1 MKVHLIG
8 AGKMGLPMGKH
19 LVAASHA
26 VTVEDLSE
34 ERLSSALALGMVA
47 TQGAAGIAEADVVL
61 SSLPHDGAL
70 WHAAQEVARHARP
83 GTTYIDTS
91 TVSPTVSAQVADLL
105 AQKQIVYLRSTVSGN
120 NHMAEAAQLT
130 LLVSGPKDAYERMLP
145 LFKLFGPSQ
154 YWLGEGE
161 QSRLM
166 KLVVNLMIAQTS
178 AMLAESLTLGEK
190 GGLRWEDMWDVLT
203 HSAVASPIVKAKS
216 EQLVLRDYTPTF
228 TVLQMSKDVGLI
240 LDEAQRLKVPLPQTA
255 MTQQALHAAAA
266 NGDAEADYAAVIR
279 CAERA
284 AGLAPLLVMG
294 EGGMSS

>member
-19 LVAASHA
+19 LVAASHV
-26 VTVEDLSE
+26 VTVEDLSS
-34 ERLSSALALGMVA
+34 ERIEAAATLGMVA
-47 TQGAAGIAEADVVL
+47 APGPAGIAEAEIVL
-61 SSLPHDGAL
+61 SSLPNDDAL
-70 WHAAQEVARHARP
+70 LHVAQEVARHANP
-83 GTTYIDTS
+83 GTIYIDTS
-91 TVSPTVSAQVADLL
+91 TVSPAASAQAAKVLEER
-105 AQKQIVYLRSTVSGN
+105 QVVYLRSTVSGN
-120 NHMAEAAQLT
+120 NNMADAAQLT
-130 LLVSGPKDAYERMLP
+130 LLVSGPKAAYERMLP
-145 LFKLFGPSQ
+145 LFKLFGPNQ

-216 EQLVLRDYTPTF
+216 EQLLRRDYTPTF
-228 TVLQMSKDVGLI
+228 TVLQMSKDLGLI
-240 LDEAQRLKVPLPQTA
+240 LDEAQRLKVALPQTA

-266 NGDAEADYAAVIR
+266 NGDADADYAAVIR

-284 AGLAPLLVMG
+284 AGLTG
-294 EGGMSS
+294 

>member
-19 LVAASHA
+19 LVAAGHA

-34 ERLSSALALGMVA
+34 ERLKAAVALGMAVA
-47 TQGAAGIAEADVVL
+47 QGAAGILQAEVVL

-70 WHAAQEVARHARP
+70 LGVAREVAHHAKP
-83 GTTYIDTS
+83 GTVYIDTS
-91 TVSPTVSAQVADLL
+91 TVSPDASARVAELL
-105 AQKQIVYLRSTVSGN
+105 AQKDIVYLRSTVSGN
-120 NHMAEAAQLT
+120 NLMADAAQLT
-130 LLVSGPKDAYERMLP
+130 LLVSGPKGAYERMLP
-145 LFKLFGPSQ
+145 LLRLFGPSQ

-190 GGLRWEDMWDVLT
+190 GGLRWEDMWEVLT

-216 EQLVLRDYTPTF
+216 AQLVQRDYTPTF

-240 LDEAQRLKVPLPQTA
+240 LDEASRLKVALPQTA
-255 MTQQALHAAAA
+255 MTLQSLHSAAAS
-266 NGDAEADYAAVIR
+266 GDAEADYAAVIR

-284 AGLAPLLVMG
+284 AGIA
-294 EGGMSS
+294 

>member
-19 LVAASHA
+19 LVVANHA
-26 VTVEDLSE
+26 VTVEDLRE
-34 ERLSSALALGMVA
+34 QQLKSAVALGMTAV
-47 TQGAAGIAEADVVL
+47 QGPAGIAGAEVVL
-61 SSLPHDGAL
+61 SSLPHDGAF
-70 WHAAQEVARHARP
+70 WQVAQEVALHAKP
-83 GTTYIDTS
+83 GTVYIDTS
-91 TVSPTVSAQVADLL
+91 TVSPAVSARVAELL
-105 AQKQIVYLRSTVSGN
+105 AGRQIVYLRSTVSGN
-120 NHMAEAAQLT
+120 NAMADAAQLT

-145 LFKLFGPSQ
+145 LLRLFGPNQ

-190 GGLRWEDMWDVLT
+190 GGLRWEDMWEVLT

-216 EQLVLRDYTPTF
+216 AQLVQRDYTPTF
-228 TVLQMSKDVGLI
+228 TVLQMSKDVSLI
-240 LDEAQRLKVPLPQTA
+240 LDEAARLKVALPQTA
-255 MTQQALHAAAA
+255 MTLQALHSAAAS
-266 NGDAEADYAAVIR
+266 GDADADYAAVIR

-284 AGLAPLLVMG
+284 AGLA
-294 EGGMSS
+294 

>member
-19 LVAASHA
+19 LVAAGHA

-34 ERLSSALALGMVA
+34 ERLKAAVALGMAVA
-47 TQGAAGIAEADVVL
+47 QGATGILQAEVVL
-61 SSLPHDGAL
+61 SFLPHDGAL
-70 WHAAQEVARHARP
+70 LGVAQKVVRHAKP
-83 GTTYIDTS
+83 GTVYIDTS
-91 TVSPTVSAQVADLL
+91 TVSPDASARVAELL
-105 AQKQIVYLRSTVSGN
+105 AQKDVVYLRSTVSGN
-120 NHMAEAAQLT
+120 NLMADAAQLT

-145 LFKLFGPSQ
+145 LLRLFGPNQ

-190 GGLRWEDMWDVLT
+190 GGLRWEDMWEVLT

-216 EQLVLRDYTPTF
+216 VQLVQRDYTPTF

-240 LDEAQRLKVPLPQTA
+240 LDEASRLKVALPQTA
-255 MTQQALHAAAA
+255 MTLQALHSAAAS
-266 NGDAEADYAAVIR
+266 GDAEADYAAVIR

-284 AGLAPLLVMG
+284 AGIA
-294 EGGMSS
+294 

>member
-1 MKVHLIG
+1 MRVHLIG

-19 LVAASHA
+19 LVADGHS
-26 VTVEDLSE
+26 VTVEDPSA
-34 ERLSSALALGMVA
+34 ERLELAVALGMVV
-47 TQGAAGIAEADVVL
+47 AAGEAGLAAADVVL

-70 WHAAQEVARHARP
+70 LDVARKVARHAKP
-83 GTTYIDTS
+83 GTVFIDTS
-91 TVSPTVSAQVADLL
+91 TVSPYASECAAKLVEEQR
-105 AQKQIVYLRSTVSGN
+105 IVHLRATVSGN
-120 NHMAEAAQLT
+120 NHMADAAQLT
-130 LLVSGPKDAYERMLP
+130 LLVSGPKDAYQRMLP
-145 LFKLFGPSQ
+145 LLKRFGPSQ
-154 YWLGEGE
+154 YWLGESE

-216 EQLVLRDYTPTF
+216 EQLIRRDYTPTF

-240 LDEAQRLKVPLPQTA
+240 LDEARRLRVALPQTA
-255 MTQQALHAAAA
+255 MTHQALHSAAA
-266 NGDAEADYAAVIR
+266 NGDADADYAVVIR

-284 AGLAPLLVMG
+284 AGLGANTKT
-294 EGGMSS
+294 